1 MLEPPRS
8 SPSAASPR
16 SAFIACSPT
25 PRSTSVKQRER
36 LTKTLINAV
45 GEARR
50 WPLHQFLPCD
60 STTARVP
67 SERSEEHTSELQSL
81 MRPPF
86 PSPVP
91 SSPHPVRDHHVV
103 GRPELALAEVGA
115 AAQFAIGGKP
125 ALGLHRLQP
134 DAAIDQRE
142 AARAVDEDLDQRRRR
157 SQALAAPPVPALRLD
172 HGQGAQRAA
181 ADGDFTGLL
190 CGRSEEHTSELQSL
204 MRIS

>member
-67 SERSEEHTSELQSL
+67 SERLQTGS
-81 MRPPF
+81 
-86 PSPVP
+86 SPVCCAGAA
-91 SSPHPVRDHHVV
+91 R
-103 GRPELALAEVGA
+103 AAGA
-115 AAQFAIGGKP
+115 AAI
-125 ALGLHRLQP
+125 
-134 DAAIDQRE
+134 
-142 AARAVDEDLDQRRRR
+142 AARAHSL
-157 SQALAAPPVPALRLD
+157 PPARLHLLLPIVPD
-172 HGQGAQRAA
+172 
-181 ADGDFTGLL
+181 
-190 CGRSEEHTSELQSL
+190 
-204 MRIS
+204 

>member
-67 SERSEEHTSELQSL
+67 SERLQTGI
-81 MRPPF
+81 
-86 PSPVP
+86 SPVCCA
-91 SSPHPVRDHHVV
+91 
-103 GRPELALAEVGA
+103 G
-115 AAQFAIGGKP
+115 
-125 ALGLHRLQP
+125 
-134 DAAIDQRE
+134 
-142 AARAVDEDLDQRRRR
+142 AARAAGAATIAARSHAMAQARLELRISMCTDL
-157 SQALAAPPVPALRLD
+157 PD
-172 HGQGAQRAA
+172 HQ
-181 ADGDFTGLL
+181 L
-190 CGRSEEHTSELQSL
+190 RSEEHTSSELQSL
-204 MRIS
+204 IRTS

>member
-60 STTARVP
+60 STAARVP
-67 SERSEEHTSELQSL
+67 SERLQTGI
-81 MRPPF
+81 
-86 PSPVP
+86 SPVCCA
-91 SSPHPVRDHHVV
+91 
-103 GRPELALAEVGA
+103 G
-115 AAQFAIGGKP
+115 
-125 ALGLHRLQP
+125 
-134 DAAIDQRE
+134 
-142 AARAVDEDLDQRRRR
+142 AARAAGGDRKGVGEGKGVSGHVDMGGRRVIKKKKKK
-157 SQALAAPPVPALRLD
+157 Q
-172 HGQGAQRAA
+172 
-181 ADGDFTGLL
+181 
-190 CGRSEEHTSELQSL
+190 
-204 MRIS
+204 

>member
-60 STTARVP
+60 STTARVL
-67 SERSEEHTSELQSL
+67 SERLQTGI
-81 MRPPF
+81 
-86 PSPVP
+86 SPVCCAGAAR
-91 SSPHPVRDHHVV
+91 V
-103 GRPELALAEVGA
+103 AGA
-115 AAQFAIGGKP
+115 AAIV
-125 ALGLHRLQP
+125 
-134 DAAIDQRE
+134 
-142 AARAVDEDLDQRRRR
+142 ARAPDMA
-157 SQALAAPPVPALRLD
+157 QALHEVR
-172 HGQGAQRAA
+172 
-181 ADGDFTGLL
+181 TSGLKSV
-190 CGRSEEHTSELQSL
+190 G
-204 MRIS
+204 